1 MLNAAAKKMDFSQAP
16 VEEGA
21 AGQGP
26 WKSQNE
32 IQDALVYQA
41 AEQIIS
47 RYQPSLK
54 DSSPFMIEAFDVPHR
69 ALIEISE
76 KLDVLGTGRIL
87 KSRLLSALKDYVVLN
102 GGNFSR
108 ATGATPVRLAIC
120 VADKK
125 PDAKFKEGVTEV
137 AAIDGRGAMVEG
149 VSNIAVRMTING
161 TSMTSNVADVDKIF
175 SSVRGSKLWIVFES
189 PSQNELEGWMND
201 QQVAMTAMVEA
212 MGGQAGAEDIKKAV
226 QDFAEKGGT
235 MSPALEE
242 ITAGIIEAK
251 QLLQKPADAEQ
262 KARLQVLVAHINELI
277 TQNLNNPTVPPVVF
291 TSGLSIVQ
299 KAVESM
305 AAPVVNM
312 ALGQGLTQAVSALEV
327 VAANKNDVAIKGQD
341 VVAPIEV
348 AVVPAMDTPVS
359 EVAVLPPSQNLG
371 GVSEQGM
378 VEHFAPEKISAVS
391 GAVVTEVAVNMAQE
405 QTSQAQVPV
414 HAKTEVQPQETVVAR
429 DAVVLS
435 TVESPV
441 SVETVDKA
449 ALEAYA
455 ADASKIN
462 SDKNIILEPAVI
474 TPDVKSEISASAI
487 EVTASMPIEKA
498 AVMEIQ
504 KETASIPAR
513 NADVIAVPDIKTSL
527 QIETFRDVATSPLI
541 TPIVMES
548 VKPDM
553 VAPTTPSATPEKRS
567 IKPVSIDVVMPSAP
581 KFIPTPTPT
590 PTPAPIPERGV
601 VPTPEKRLEPK
612 IHTVIQRPAAPV
624 VPPPSPVPV
633 LKPAHLQPVDVKP
646 PALPHPAP
654 KPYTVPTQ
662 VVPTDVRVDVPPTK
676 PMVQQEEGNTP
687 TRGPNPTLPP
697 TSKPDEPVT
706 PQRPPEFDRKEVPR
720 PDDNHITPVEGAPR
734 KPDDNRYDPVP
745 EPMPKPAPVHD
756 DRKWDLPTPVV
767 HVVPVVPDT
776 PINIYTQ
783 PDITPKIPDDIGGGG
798 GGEGIKP
805 EKTGCGPTCGACGK
819 CFNETALGNAVKE
832 AEKFGEEYRLRNAS
846 KPGNDFR

>member
-21 AGQGP
+21 AGQGA

-47 RYQPSLK
+47 RYQPTLK

-87 KSRLLSALKDYVVLN
+87 KSRLLSALKDYVVMN

-348 AVVPAMDTPVS
+348 ATVPAMGTPVT
-359 EVAVLPPSQNLG
+359 EAAVLLPSQNLG
-371 GVSEQGM
+371 GVSEQGR
-378 VEHFAPEKISAVS
+378 VEHFAPEKIPSVS

-414 HAKTEVQPQETVVAR
+414 HAKAEVQPQETVVAR

-487 EVTASMPIEKA
+487 VVAASMPIEKA

-504 KETASIPAR
+504 KETTSIPAR

-527 QIETFRDVATSPLI
+527 QIETFRDVATPPLI

-548 VKPDM
+548 VKPDI
-553 VAPTTPSATPEKRS
+553 VAPTTPSATPEKIS

-581 KFIPTPTPT
+581 KFIPTPTP
-590 PTPAPIPERGV
+590 APIPERGV
-601 VPTPEKRLEPK
+601 VPTNEKRLEPK

-646 PALPHPAP
+646 PTLPHPTP
-654 KPYTVPTQ
+654 KPDTVPKL
-662 VVPTDVRVDVPPTK
+662 VLPTDIKLDVPSAK
-676 PMVQQEEGNTP
+676 PIVQEEESIAP

-706 PQRPPEFDRKEVPR
+706 PQRPPAFDKKEEYR
-720 PDDNHITPVEGAPR
+720 PDDKAFKPVEDAPR

-767 HVVPVVPDT
+767 PVVPVVPDT

-783 PDITPKIPDDIGGGG
+783 PDITPKISDDIGDNS
-798 GGEGIKP
+798 KDTKL
-805 EKTGCGPTCGACGK
+805 EKTGCGPTCGACRK

-832 AEKFGEEYRLRNAS
+832 AERLGKEYRLSNAS
-846 KPGNDFR
+846 KPGNDIR